1 MKIINSIKV
10 RNLVNVSNHFITL
23 PEDSNHLILVGFNGT
38 GKSSIL
44 RALACGDNSAL
55 EIDMTPADAN
65 VVVWDRKAV
74 DDTLHQL
81 ELTKDHPTVLIIDD
95 IEIGL
100 DPQKQNVF
108 LNKLTSRYPN
118 LQIIGSTHSPFVLAG
133 AEKTAAFN
141 LETGEMHEHLAWMG
155 YKGIAERVFGVV
167 E

>member
-1 MKIINSIKV
+1 MKIINSITV
-10 RNLVNVSNHFITL
+10 RNLVNVANHSIIL
-23 PEDSNHLILVGFNGT
+23 PDGSDHLILVGFNGT

-44 RALACGDNSAL
+44 RSLTCGDNSAV

-74 DDTLHQL
+74 NDTLHQMT
-81 ELTKDHPTVLIIDD
+81 LTKDQPTVLIIDD

-100 DPQKQNVF
+100 DPQQQNVF
-108 LNKLTSRYPN
+108 LNELTTRYPN
-118 LQIIGSTHSPFVLAG
+118 LQVIGSTHSPFVLTG

-141 LETGEMHEHLAWMG
+141 LETGDIHEHLTWMG
-155 YKGIAERVFGVV
+155 YKEIAEKVFGVV